1 MFRYLFDE
9 IIAEFGD
16 VDALVGCV
24 SYMGGPVTGVVDLL
38 LSLIAMP
45 FFC

>member
-16 VDALVGCV
+16 VDALVECV
-24 SYMGGPVTGVVDLL
+24 GYMGGSVTGVVDL
-38 LSLIAMP
+38 P
-45 FFC
+45 PYV

>member
-1 MFRYLFDE
+1 MVCINCRCALTMDLGYMFCYLFDE

-24 SYMGGPVTGVVDLL
+24 GYMGWLT
-38 LSLIAMP
+38 
-45 FFC
+45 